1 MADSGAYDLLIVGG
15 GLAGMTAGMY
25 AARYGL
31 STALIEQM
39 MGGAQ
44 IINVERIENF
54 PGFPGRRVGRGIGAV
69 AARAGHELRHAV
81 HHGRGHPG
89 CPGW

>member
-1 MADSGAYDLLIVGG
+1 LAGDYDVLIIGG

-31 STALIEQM
+31 KTGLIEQM

-44 IINVERIENF
+44 IINVEKIENF
-54 PGFPGRRVGRGIGAV
+54 PGFPRGIAGAELGPAV
-69 AARAGHELRHAV
+69 QEQAMDAGVEFLMGEATRV
-81 HHGRGHPG
+81 SRDGE
-89 CPGW
+89 